1 MKLPFLVQSAYLL
14 TAAGSASCLVA
25 PSSSAANHPHLP
37 ASIHVRHAEKGS
49 IRLSAG
55 LRDFVSDPRED
66 ENYNNNNGSNNNN
79 NGGGNSPGQVP
90 FGRPPLRLPQSPPP
104 NGGTFGG
111 FGQSLQNQQMF
122 NSNGSGNNNNNNNN
136 NNNFYGSTM
145 SQQQQSQRQFQ
156 QQRAGNVNFGGSG
169 GGYGGN
175 SGRGVPYLN
184 SNNNSNSNSGGTNSV
199 YDNDFGNPASPN
211 IRSANTLNSSA
222 FAATS
227 SRPTFS
233 IPRQGAGTFPI
244 RGTYPQYNFD
254 GNNLSAPASGSGSG
268 TGSVFSRPSNYI
280 NPSTRET
287 TRDTFSG
294 SRTTANIN
302 NIGNINGSSDGAR
315 NSGGTRGIPSSSSS
329 SGGNNNA
336 IFNNQNLSNNV
347 VERYFQAW
355 NARNIPLA
363 LSCFA
368 PSVYYDDTQF
378 STPFEGKEALAK
390 HLFYVADC
398 LPDSFRFV
406 LDGLSVGPAGR
417 EREITMNTVKAGN
430 APPARSG
437 FGGTNFDA
445 GRRMTMTTPR
455 NGPIASIRPSSSVV
469 QIGALWHVENENGP
483 VPFARGCSFYKV
495 DPSSNLIVEGYDFPE
510 PAVVKGGAFGLRVL
524 SIASKLIDEPVRFAP
539 FVLWIGYVYVVF
551 FSDGILPGK
560 NALALEKRTWEE
572 VRNLSLNF
580 FYVAPLLKLKFSP
593 VVHPMLEG
601 VFNGLLA
608 WAAMFAGFLS
618 DDRSG
623 DGGFNNNNIIINN
636 NNNNNKMGTRNSYYE
651 RMIENQQLTLPDG
664 TIVLP
669 SVSTTKRNLF
679 SMLPTVI
686 GMQFLTSAFLLPY
699 LFARTSERVAPDGIV
714 TRPLFKE
721 ELDFPARVV
730 GESKALGVVMGHV
743 GVFSI
748 YWFLAGRVDKF
759 GPPLWESAKRMDSFA
774 KLLSVDRVGSSF
786 LVDLVIF
793 ALFQGW
799 LIDDDWRRRGRSM
812 EEDKILRS
820 FAKFV
825 PFWGLALYLCFRPE
839 MPSYEEFERDSLEY
853 LRGGRFYGNE
863 KGRNGRRRRGDGN
876 DDRNG
881 GMMGGGFFRRDNDR
895 RW

>member
-1 MKLPFLVQSAYLL
+1 MKLPFLVL
-14 TAAGSASCLVA
+14 TAAGGASCLVL
-25 PSSSAANHPHLP
+25 PLPLCSRSRSRSFSHNRNH
-37 ASIHVRHAEKGS
+37 IHNRN
-49 IRLSAG
+49 RLSAG
-55 LRDFVSDPRED
+55 LRDFVSDPRDD
-66 ENYNNNNGSNNNN
+66 EANNNGYDS
-79 NGGGNSPGQVP
+79 GSYRNSPGQVP
-90 FGRPPLRLPQSPPP
+90 FGRPPLRLPQSPLP

-111 FGQSLQNQQMF
+111 FGQSLQNRQADG
-122 NSNGSGNNNNNNNN
+122 NPSGNNGG
-136 NNNFYGSTM
+136 FYGAAV

-156 QQRAGNVNFGGSG
+156 QQRAGSVNFGGSG
-169 GGYGGN
+169 GGYGGSSG
-175 SGRGVPYLN
+175 SGRGVPYLSGTSGTNSIYNGNFN
-184 SNNNSNSNSGGTNSV
+184 SNNFNPNNFNS
-199 YDNDFGNPASPN
+199 PASPN
-211 IRSANTLNSSA
+211 VRSANTLDSSA

-233 IPRQGAGTFPI
+233 IPRQGAGTFPL
-244 RGTYPQYNFD
+244 RGAYPQYNFD
-254 GNNLSAPASGSGSG
+254 GDNFS
-268 TGSVFSRPSNYI
+268 GSVFSRPSNYI

-287 TRDTFSG
+287 ARDTFSD
-294 SRTTANIN
+294 SRATANIN
-302 NIGNINGSSDGAR
+302 NIGNINGSSDGASR
-315 NSGGTRGIPSSSSS
+315 TAGGTRGIPSSSSS
-329 SGGNNNA
+329 SSNLNLGLNA
-336 IFNNQNLSNNV
+336 NVNVNVNQNLSNNV

-406 LDGLSVGPAGR
+406 LDGLAVGPAGR
-417 EREITMNTVKAGN
+417 EREITTNTVKAGN
-430 APPARSG
+430 APPGRYGGG
-437 FGGTNFDA
+437 FGNAST
-445 GRRMTMTTPR
+445 RR
-455 NGPIASIRPSSSVV
+455 NNNVV
-469 QIGALWHVENENGP
+469 QIGALWHVENDNGP

-524 SIASKLIDEPVRFAP
+524 SIASKLIDEPVRFVP
-539 FVLWIGYVYVVF
+539 FVLWIGYIYVVF

-560 NALALEKRTWEE
+560 NALALEQRMWEE

-623 DGGFNNNNIIINN
+623 DGGINNFNNSFNN
-636 NNNNNKMGTRNSYYE
+636 NNNNNRRGRTNSYYQ
-651 RMIENQQLTLPDG
+651 RMMENQQMTLPDG
-664 TIVLP
+664 TPVLP

-679 SMLPTVI
+679 SMLPAVI

-714 TRPLFKE
+714 TRPLFRE
-721 ELDFPARVV
+721 ELDFPARIV

-748 YWFLAGRVDKF
+748 YWFLAGRIDKF
-759 GPPLWESAKRMDSFA
+759 GPPLWESTKRMDSFA

-839 MPSYEEFERDSLEY
+839 MPSYDEFERDSSKY

-863 KGRNGRRRRGDGN
+863 GGRNGRGRGDGN
-876 DDRNG
+876 DRGNG
-881 GMMGGGFFRRDNDR
+881 GMMGGGFFGRGNDR